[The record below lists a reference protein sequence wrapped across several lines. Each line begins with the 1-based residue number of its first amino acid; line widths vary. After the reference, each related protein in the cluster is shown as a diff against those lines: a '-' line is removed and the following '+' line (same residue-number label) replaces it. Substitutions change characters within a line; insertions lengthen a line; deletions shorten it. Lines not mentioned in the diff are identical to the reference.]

1 MRLISLVSLTTTI
14 AIVSLADSSSKVF
27 RNPNFVIFMSDDQ
40 DYLMHSLDYLPYV
53 QRRFINEGTQFTHYH
68 TTSATC
74 CPSRVS
80 FWLGQFAHNHNVTDE
95 NRPHGSYYKF
105 QDSHL
110 DDAWL
115 PLWLQQENYKN
126 HYIGKFINGLDANNT
141 AAPKGWEHFEP
152 LISPG
157 IYNFTNPIFSLN
169 GGPLEKHPGVYQT
182 DLILEKSLARI
193 DDIANS
199 DDPVPPSVI
208 KHLFPD
214 AKVPRDPNF
223 NPLVQDKVGW
233 VKDLPLLSPL
243 QINAIDEHY
252 RQRLRSL
259 QATDELV
266 EARRNLVDNTY
277 FIYTTD
283 NGYHL
288 GHHRMFAGKQT
299 PYDTDVRIPF
309 IIRGPGIAKKQI
321 NDSPATSSHF
331 AATVLD
337 LANIERPDG
346 LDATSLFD
354 PKKTESFAIEF
365 WNNNIVEGGSMET
378 HINNTYKAVRLVSK
392 DFNIYYSAWC
402 TREHEL
408 YEMNSDPYQLVNK
421 YNRTDPNFLNRLD
434 ALLHVLHDCKGDV
447 CQRPWN
453 TLHKDGKVKSLK
465 DALKPKYDEHYKALP
480 KFRFL
485 ECKVY
490 YDPE

>member
-1 MRLISLVSLTTTI
+1 
-14 AIVSLADSSSKVF
+14 
-27 RNPNFVIFMSDDQ
+27 SD
-40 DYLMHSLDYLPYV
+40 L
-53 QRRFINEGTQFTHYH
+53 
-68 TTSATC
+68 
-74 CPSRVS
+74 
-80 FWLGQFAHNHNVTDE
+80 
-95 NRPHGSYYKF
+95 
-105 QDSHL
+105 
-110 DDAWL
+110 
-115 PLWLQQENYKN
+115 
-126 HYIGKFINGLDANNT
+126 
-141 AAPKGWEHFEP
+141 
-152 LISPG
+152 PG

-199 DDPVPPSVI
+199 DDPERH

-233 VKDLPLLSPL
+233 
-243 QINAIDEHY
+243 INAIDEHY

-266 EARRNLVDNTY
+266 EAVFKKLEEKNLVDNTY

-283 NGYHL
+283 NGYISATTACL
-288 GHHRMFAGKQT
+288 LESRLRMT
-299 PYDTDVRIPF
+299 LMC
-309 IIRGPGIAKKQI
+309 
-321 NDSPATSSHF
+321 SHF

-365 WNNNIVEGGSMET
+365 WNNNLLR
-378 HINNTYKAVRLVSK
+378 AVRLVSK

-434 ALLHVLHDCKGDV
+434 ALLNVLHDCKGDV

-490 YDPE
+490 YDP

>member
-1 MRLISLVSLTTTI
+1 MRLTSLVSLTTAT
-14 AIVSLADSSSKVF
+14 AIVSLADSSSRVF

-53 QRRFINEGTQFTHYH
+53 QKRFINEGTQFTHYH

-169 GGPLEKHPGVYQT
+169 GGPLEEHPGVYQT

-193 DDIANS
+193 DDIASS
-199 DDPVPPSVI
+199 DDPFLFVISPTAPHDEIQANGDFTPPRPAERH

-266 EARRNLVDNTY
+266 EAVFKKLEEKDLVDNTY

-321 NDSPATSSHF
+321 NDSPTTSSHF

-346 LDATSLFD
+346 LDATSL
-354 PKKTESFAIEF
+354 
-365 WNNNIVEGGSMET
+365 
-378 HINNTYKAVRLVSK
+378 
-392 DFNIYYSAWC
+392 
-402 TREHEL
+402 
-408 YEMNSDPYQLVNK
+408 
-421 YNRTDPNFLNRLD
+421 
-434 ALLHVLHDCKGDV
+434 
-447 CQRPWN
+447 
-453 TLHKDGKVKSLK
+453 
-465 DALKPKYDEHYKALP
+465 
-480 KFRFL
+480 
-485 ECKVY
+485 
-490 YDPE
+490 